1 MTFRLLFFS
10 LLATAMGQSVVM
22 TTLPPLGREVGL
34 SEFNVAFLMSSSAMM
49 YALGNAFWSR
59 IGKRRGYRRLLITG
73 LSGYTIGTLIFAS
86 VWLTGIQGWLV
97 GSALFIAL
105 LFARTAQAT
114 IMSATPPSVVGMAI
128 AISSEK
134 ERVKAISKV
143 SSAHSLGQILGP
155 TFAGLMVSFHLLAP
169 LYGITL
175 MTLIAVVLVWRF
187 LPPEHG
193 QPASVTT
200 SKAIQPGSRSI
211 QPYVPLLIG
220 MNASVFL
227 AIAMMQQSLAFFLI
241 DHHKLTTTE
250 AAQAVGLAMM
260 LSAVCALTV
269 QITLVQ
275 RTSMHPGNL
284 VKISFPLLSIGYL
297 IIYLHQQTPHLYVAM
312 LFLGSGLGI
321 SYPAIAALASSSC
334 KPENQ
339 ATVTGFI
346 TASPAMGYI
355 IGPPIAATL
364 YGIGHRMPFIAA
376 SVLLAIVTVVAITHL
391 RARPTPQSS
400 PLD

>member
-34 SEFNVAFLMSSSAMM
+34 SEFNVAFLMSSSACM

-59 IGKRRGYRRLLITG
+59 IGKKRGYRRILIIG

-86 VWLTGIQGWLV
+86 VWLAGFQGWLV

-105 LFARTAQAT
+105 LLARTGQAT

-128 AISSEK
+128 AISNDS

-155 TFAGLMVSFHLLAP
+155 TFAGLMVSIHLLAP

-175 MTLIAVVLVWRF
+175 MTLIAVTLVWRF
-187 LPPEHG
+187 LPR
-193 QPASVTT
+193 VT
-200 SKAIQPGSRSI
+200 AIPPNTPSHKNVRQAHRTI
-211 QPYVPLLIG
+211 QPYVPLLIA

-227 AIAMMQQSLAFFLI
+227 AVAMMQQSLAFFLI
-241 DHHKLTTTE
+241 DHHGLTTTE
-250 AAQAVGLAMM
+250 SAQAVGLAMM
-260 LSAVCALTV
+260 ISAVCALTIQV
-269 QITLVQ
+269 ALVQ
-275 RTSMHPGNL
+275 RTSIHPGNL
-284 VKISFPLLSIGYL
+284 IKIALPLLSIGYL
-297 IIYLHQQTPHLYVAM
+297 LIYLHQQPAHLYIAM

-355 IGPPIAATL
+355 IGPPVAAML
-364 YGIGHRMPFIAA
+364 YSIGHRMPFIAA
-376 SVLLAIVTVVAITHL
+376 SALLAIVTIIAITHL
-391 RARPTPQSS
+391 RARPTNNS
-400 PLD
+400 

>member
-34 SEFNVAFLMSSSAMM
+34 SEFNVAFLMSSSAIM

-59 IGKRRGYRRLLITG
+59 IGKQRGYRRLLITG
-73 LSGYTIGTLIFAS
+73 LSGYTFGTLIFAS
-86 VWLTGIQGWLV
+86 VWLAGFNGWLI
-97 GSALFIAL
+97 GGALFSALLI
-105 LFARTAQAT
+105 ARTGQAT
-114 IMSATPPSVVGMAI
+114 IMSATPPSVIGMAI
-128 AISSEK
+128 AISSET

-155 TFAGLMVSFHLLAP
+155 TFAGLMVSIHLLAP

-175 MTLIAVVLVWRF
+175 ITLIAAILVWRF
-187 LPPEHG
+187 LPK
-193 QPASVTT
+193 QQDVPATHVSTRP
-200 SKAIQPGSRSI
+200 AQIQARSI

-220 MNASVFL
+220 MNASVFF

-241 DHHKLTTTE
+241 DHHGLTTTE

-260 LSAVCALTV
+260 VSAVCALTI
-269 QITLVQ
+269 QLSLVQ
-275 RTSMHPGNL
+275 RTSIHPGNL
-284 VKISFPLLSIGYL
+284 VKMAFPLLSIGYL
-297 IIYLHQQTPHLYVAM
+297 IIFLHQQTALLYVAM

-355 IGPPIAATL
+355 VGPPIAAML
-364 YGIGHRMPFIAA
+364 YAINNRLPFLVA
-376 SVLLAIVTVVAITHL
+376 SVLLAVITIIAITHL
-391 RARPTPQSS
+391 RKRPAPK
-400 PLD
+400 PI

>member
-34 SEFNVAFLMSSSAMM
+34 SEFNVAFLMSSSACM

-59 IGKRRGYRRLLITG
+59 IGKKRGYRRILIIG

-86 VWLTGIQGWLV
+86 VWLAGFQGWLV

-105 LFARTAQAT
+105 LLARTGQAT

-128 AISSEK
+128 AISNDS

-155 TFAGLMVSFHLLAP
+155 TFAGLMVSIHLLAP

-175 MTLIAVVLVWRF
+175 MTLIAVTLVWRF
-187 LPPEHG
+187 LPRIQAMPPNTPSHMNAK
-193 QPASVTT
+193 PADRT
-200 SKAIQPGSRSI
+200 I
-211 QPYVPLLIG
+211 QPYVPLLIA

-227 AIAMMQQSLAFFLI
+227 AVAMMQQSLAFFLI
-241 DHHKLTTTE
+241 DHHGLTTTE

-260 LSAVCALTV
+260 ISAVCALTIQV
-269 QITLVQ
+269 ALVQ
-275 RTSMHPGNL
+275 RTSIHPGNL
-284 VKISFPLLSIGYL
+284 IKIALPLLSIGYL
-297 IIYLHQQTPHLYVAM
+297 IIFLHQQPAHLYIAM

-355 IGPPIAATL
+355 IGPPIAAML

-376 SVLLAIVTVVAITHL
+376 SVLLAIVTIVAITHL
-391 RARPTPQSS
+391 RARPTNRN
-400 PLD
+400 

>member
-1 MTFRLLFFS
+1 M
-10 LLATAMGQSVVM
+10 
-22 TTLPPLGREVGL
+22 GREVGL
-34 SEFNVAFLMSSSAMM
+34 SEFNVAFLMSSSAIM

-59 IGKRRGYRRLLITG
+59 IGKKRGYRRILIIG
-73 LSGYTIGTLIFAS
+73 LSGYTMGTLIFAS
-86 VWLTGIQGWLV
+86 VWFVGLQGWLA
-97 GSALFIAL
+97 GSALFAAL
-105 LFARTAQAT
+105 LLSRTGQAT

-128 AISSEK
+128 AISNDN

-155 TFAGLMVSFHLLAP
+155 TFAGLMVSIHLLAP

-187 LPPEHG
+187 LPQVHAASANAPAG
-193 QPASVTT
+193 SKASQPART
-200 SKAIQPGSRSI
+200 IQPF
-211 QPYVPLLIG
+211 VPVLIA
-220 MNASVFL
+220 MNVSVFL

-241 DHHKLTTTE
+241 DHHGLTTTE

-260 LSAVCALTV
+260 ISAVCALTIQV
-269 QITLVQ
+269 TLVQ

-284 VKISFPLLSIGYL
+284 LKIAFPLLSIGYL
-297 IIYLHQQTPHLYVAM
+297 IIYLHQQPMHLYIAM

-364 YGIGHRMPFIAA
+364 YSMGNRMPFIAA
-376 SVLLAIVTVVAITHL
+376 SVLLALVTVIAITHL
-391 RARPTPQSS
+391 RARPTKVNP
-400 PLD
+400 

>member
-34 SEFNVAFLMSSSAMM
+34 SEFNVAFLMSSSAIM

-59 IGKRRGYRRLLITG
+59 IGKKRGYRRILIIG
-73 LSGYTIGTLIFAS
+73 LSGYTMGTLIFAS
-86 VWLTGIQGWLV
+86 VWFVGLQGWLA
-97 GSALFIAL
+97 GSALFAAL
-105 LFARTAQAT
+105 LLSRTGQAT

-128 AISSEK
+128 AISNDN

-155 TFAGLMVSFHLLAP
+155 TFAGLMVSIHLLAP

-187 LPPEHG
+187 LPQVHAASANAPAG
-193 QPASVTT
+193 SKASQPART
-200 SKAIQPGSRSI
+200 IQPF
-211 QPYVPLLIG
+211 VPVLIA
-220 MNASVFL
+220 MNVSVFL

-241 DHHKLTTTE
+241 DHHGLTTTE

-260 LSAVCALTV
+260 ISAVCALTIQV
-269 QITLVQ
+269 TLVQ

-284 VKISFPLLSIGYL
+284 LKIAFPLLSIGYL
-297 IIYLHQQTPHLYVAM
+297 IIYLHQQPMHLYIAM

-364 YGIGHRMPFIAA
+364 YSMGNRMPFIAA
-376 SVLLAIVTVVAITHL
+376 SVLLALVTVIAITHL
-391 RARPTPQSS
+391 RARPTKVNP
-400 PLD
+400 

>member
-1 MTFRLLFFS
+1 
-10 LLATAMGQSVVM
+10 
-22 TTLPPLGREVGL
+22 
-34 SEFNVAFLMSSSAMM
+34 
-49 YALGNAFWSR
+49 
-59 IGKRRGYRRLLITG
+59 
-73 LSGYTIGTLIFAS
+73 
-86 VWLTGIQGWLV
+86 
-97 GSALFIAL
+97 
-105 LFARTAQAT
+105 
-114 IMSATPPSVVGMAI
+114 
-128 AISSEK
+128 
-134 ERVKAISKV
+134 
-143 SSAHSLGQILGP
+143 
-155 TFAGLMVSFHLLAP
+155 
-169 LYGITL
+169 
-175 MTLIAVVLVWRF
+175 
-187 LPPEHG
+187 
-193 QPASVTT
+193 
-200 SKAIQPGSRSI
+200 
-211 QPYVPLLIG
+211 
-220 MNASVFL
+220 
-227 AIAMMQQSLAFFLI
+227 
-241 DHHKLTTTE
+241 
-250 AAQAVGLAMM
+250 
-260 LSAVCALTV
+260 
-269 QITLVQ
+269 
-275 RTSMHPGNL
+275 MHPGNL